1 MTRRILVPVVG
12 ALALLAVLVPED
24 AQAQRR
30 YGYGYGP
37 APRPQFGYR
46 HRFHGYVGGELLG
59 MGVVH
64 QRLEDVGR
72 LGPGGGVG
80 LFGGIRLSPFVALE
94 LNWTFTAHSESWEDE
109 QGVTNYAPDSLQMQ
123 TLTADFKLHIPT
135 RGMFE
140 PFVQAGAG
148 FAFMGIMGDYY
159 NDGYIFQSGPAWSLG
174 GGGDFW
180 FSPWFTLGG
189 RVLYRGMYFTKNDY
203 NEQLEARQNTIHA
216 LTFEVTAGIHF

>member
-1 MTRRILVPVVG
+1 MTRRILVPLVG

-59 MGVVH
+59 MGVVK

-80 LFGGIRLSPFVALE
+80 LYGGIRLGPFVALE
-94 LNWTFTAHSESWEDE
+94 LNWTFTAHDESWDD
-109 QGVTNYAPDSLQMQ
+109 GNVTYTAPDSLQMQ
-123 TLTADFKLHIPT
+123 TLTADVKLHIPT
-135 RGMFE
+135 HGIFE

-159 NDGYIFQSGPAWSLG
+159 NDGYIFQSGGTWSLG

-180 FSPWFTLGG
+180 FSPWFTLGE
-189 RVLYRGMYFTKNDY
+189 RVLYRGMYFTENEY
-203 NEQLEARQNTIHA
+203 NQQLDARQNTVHA
-216 LTFEVTAGIHF
+216 LSFEITAGIHF

>member
-1 MTRRILVPVVG
+1 MTRRILVPLVG

-59 MGVVH
+59 MGVVK

-80 LFGGIRLSPFVALE
+80 LYGGIRLGPFVALE
-94 LNWTFTAHSESWEDE
+94 LNWTFTAHDESWDD
-109 QGVTNYAPDSLQMQ
+109 GNVTYTAPDSLQMQ
-123 TLTADFKLHIPT
+123 TLTADVKLHIPT
-135 RGMFE
+135 HGIFE

-159 NDGYIFQSGPAWSLG
+159 NDGYIFQSGGTWSLG

-189 RVLYRGMYFTKNDY
+189 RVLYRGMYFTENEY
-203 NEQLEARQNTIHA
+203 NQQLDARQNTVHA
-216 LTFEVTAGIHF
+216 LSFEITAGIHF